1 MTTLTGKTALITG
14 GTTGIGLATARLF
27 LAEGARVA
35 LTGQS
40 ADNLALAKQ
49 ALPQALV
56 LRADARKVA
65 DAERV
70 ADEIQKAF
78 GHLDVLFLNAGVARF
93 APLEAFDEA
102 FYDDLMN
109 TNVKGVVFALQKL
122 APLLRKGSS
131 VLVNTSVVSQRG
143 VANAS
148 VYSATKGALG
158 ALVRSLASELAPR
171 GIRVNS
177 VSPGPITTP
186 IYGKLGMPADALS
199 GFQTTMTGKVPL
211 ARFGEAEEVARA
223 ALFLASS
230 ASSFVT
236 GTEVAVD
243 GGLGSAA

>member
-14 GTTGIGLATARLF
+14 GTTGIGLATAKLF

-93 APLEAFDEA
+93 APLEAFDEG

-122 APLLRKGSS
+122 SPLLRKGSS

-148 VYSATKGALG
+148 VYSATKGALA

-171 GIRVNS
+171 GIRINS

-211 ARFGEAEEVARA
+211 ARFGEADEVARA

-243 GGLGSAA
+243 GGFGSAA